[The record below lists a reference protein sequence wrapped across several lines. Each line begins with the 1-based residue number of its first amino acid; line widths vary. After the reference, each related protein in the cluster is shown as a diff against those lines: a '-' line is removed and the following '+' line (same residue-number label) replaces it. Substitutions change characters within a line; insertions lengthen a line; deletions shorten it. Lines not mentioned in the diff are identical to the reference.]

1 MASTLSIKF
10 CENNRNGWMPYNPY
24 GISNVKGIEDHY
36 CGEYDIIYYS
46 FFETK
51 EDRLI
56 KSKLIINIDGS
67 VVFYNSIKIDI
78 SDAEYVYHG
87 ICEIQEGIIYIFLK
101 NDYSHERAIMYLIKP
116 VGNLNRFMGLFT
128 ALSSNLV
135 PVCIKIACFKHSL
148 FIKGINDKILR
159 NILTSSNINWK
170 NSLMIFEENQK
181 HMFYSDVILNDK

>member
-1 MASTLSIKF
+1 MK
-10 CENNRNGWMPYNPY
+10 
-24 GISNVKGIEDHY
+24 
-36 CGEYDIIYYS
+36 
-46 FFETK
+46 TK